1 VVALGF
7 DGVSDDDFSRTVIAQ
22 RFATDSPADRA
33 PLFSPAA
40 TAVDDPSQTS
50 WLPLPFWITA
60 LAMRVLGPSLTV
72 ARGVG
77 WFLGGV
83 ALLLTFV
90 AARALG
96 LSRRAGVVA
105 VAISAVLPWSVR
117 LGASPVPDLLV
128 ASALLASVALA
139 SSPQP
144 RLIASA
150 ALLLGATLARYEAWF
165 FVPVLAWLAARAART
180 GRVPHRTAIAAVGL
194 AALGPIA
201 WLGWNHLH
209 YGSATHFLTVVAD
222 YKRALDAGPPSPL
235 AALAYLRALVRAEP
249 ELLVATTLLAAWT
262 PRAVL
267 RDLLTRMRPIGL
279 ALATVV
285 VALTL
290 ASLRG
295 GGPTHHLERA
305 VYAAPL
311 AIALVLAELAGS
323 SLSAL
328 RADRGALGTDLVPTR
343 PLKTPKAGS
352 SLSALRADRGAL
364 GTRRVA
370 ALALGCAL
378 ATAARFTV
386 LTRESFA
393 DREAEIAVGRALAS
407 ELGPDERAIVA
418 APDFGHFAV
427 QAAAALP
434 RRVSPHQPVGP
445 HLNPA
450 PDAATLAA
458 IAQRRG
464 ASTIVAPRE
473 TCAELAAFDFDVTFC
488 HEPLCIAQLTSSTP

>member
-1 VVALGF
+1 VALSALVVALGF

-22 RFATDSPADRA
+22 RFATDSAADRA

-40 TAVDDPSQTS
+40 AAVDDPSQSS

-60 LAMRVLGPSLTV
+60 LAMRVFEPSLTV

-77 WFLGGV
+77 WVWGGV
-83 ALLLTFV
+83 ALLLTHV

-96 LSRRAGVVA
+96 LSRRSAIVA
-105 VAISAVLPWSVR
+105 AAIAAVLPWSVR
-117 LGASPVPDLLV
+117 LGASPVPDLVV
-128 ASALLASVALA
+128 AAALLASVALA
-139 SSPQP
+139 SGAPALDGARAAAKAP
-144 RLIASA
+144 RLLAGA
-150 ALLLGATLARYEAWF
+150 LLLLGATLSRYEAWF
-165 FVPVLAWLAARAART
+165 FMPVFAWLATQAARA
-180 GRVPHRTAIAAVGL
+180 GRVSLPVALAGVGL
-194 AALGPIA
+194 AAVGPVA

-222 YKRALDAGPPSPL
+222 YKNELDAGPPSLL
-235 AALAYLRALVRAEP
+235 AALAYLRAVLRAEP
-249 ELLVATTLLAAWT
+249 ELLVATSLVAAWS
-262 PRAVL
+262 PPAAL
-267 RDLLTRMRPIGL
+267 RDLLARLRPVAL

-323 SLSAL
+323 ALSAL
-328 RADRGALGTDLVPTR
+328 RANRGALGAGLPPTQAW
-343 PLKTPKAGS
+343 TS
-352 SLSALRADRGAL
+352 
-364 GTRRVA
+364 RRVA

-393 DREAEIAVGRALAS
+393 DRETEIAIGRHLAT

-427 QAAAALP
+427 QAAAARP
-434 RRVSPHQPVGP
+434 HRVAPHRPVGP
-445 HLNPA
+445 KLNPA

-458 IAQRRG
+458 IARERR
-464 ASTIVAPRE
+464 AAVVVAPRE

-488 HEPLCIAQLTSSTP
+488 HEPLCIARLTSSTP